1 MRYLDMFKS
10 SLNSA
15 LDRKYFLDRWI
26 SVDSLVYLLKNNYEL
41 ELLNNSYIKKDIHV
55 LLDEFRRKLTEIGG
69 VDDVSS

>member
-1 MRYLDMFKS
+1 MFKS